1 MCDAIIIRY
10 GEISLK
16 GKNRSHFEGQLKRDV
31 EMFLQKIKVAYG
43 QVVIRRGRLYVLDIK
58 KCPPLHQVFG
68 IYSYSPARVIARKFD
83 VLLEEA
89 KKYIDRTRAADSF
102 RVSCQRVDKRFSIT
116 SVEVERLVG
125 EVLFEATR
133 TPVHLAAPDF
143 NLEVEIGQDSIY
155 LFTERIRGFG
165 GLPFGSA
172 GKLVSLISSGI
183 DSPIATF
190 LMMKRGAEP
199 ILLHYQITP
208 EDAKKVRQ
216 LKKQLEEYT
225 AGRKLKLVTIKRDKL
240 FKGHFDEL
248 YNDRNYHSYMCI
260 FCKYLMH
267 QKAGEIAAAEE
278 AYGLITGDN
287 LAQVASQTLKNLQAY
302 RLQSGYPVYSPL
314 ISFEKQETIKIAKQ
328 IGTYEIS
335 IQKAYACEPPKTPKT
350 GVNQQIFQRLLKKS
364 GLG

>member
-31 EMFLQKIKVAYG
+31 EMFLQKKKVAYG

-172 GKLVSLISSGI
+172 STFSAGARYSSVI
-183 DSPIATF
+183 I
-190 LMMKRGAEP
+190 
-199 ILLHYQITP
+199 
-208 EDAKKVRQ
+208 
-216 LKKQLEEYT
+216 
-225 AGRKLKLVTIKRDKL
+225 
-240 FKGHFDEL
+240 
-248 YNDRNYHSYMCI
+248 C
-260 FCKYLMH
+260 
-267 QKAGEIAAAEE
+267 
-278 AYGLITGDN
+278 
-287 LAQVASQTLKNLQAY
+287 
-302 RLQSGYPVYSPL
+302 
-314 ISFEKQETIKIAKQ
+314 
-328 IGTYEIS
+328 
-335 IQKAYACEPPKTPKT
+335 
-350 GVNQQIFQRLLKKS
+350 
-364 GLG
+364 